1 MNRMKE
7 LREERG
13 LSMKEVAQRLGMPY
27 TTYVNYE
34 KSLRE
39 PNSETLIKI
48 ASFFHVS
55 VDYLLGYVSEPDF
68 YLDNQRIVDEINRF
82 GEDPSPSGLWKQ
94 FKSKEKSSSSAET
107 DDELTQRLA
116 FELYEMLIQMGW
128 CKPGEDITDQQRDIL
143 LAVIDILDATFRET

>member
-48 ASFFHVS
+48 AAFFHVS

-94 FKSKEKSSSSAET
+94 FKNKEKSSSSAET

-143 LAVIDILDATFRET
+143 LAVIDILDATFRQT